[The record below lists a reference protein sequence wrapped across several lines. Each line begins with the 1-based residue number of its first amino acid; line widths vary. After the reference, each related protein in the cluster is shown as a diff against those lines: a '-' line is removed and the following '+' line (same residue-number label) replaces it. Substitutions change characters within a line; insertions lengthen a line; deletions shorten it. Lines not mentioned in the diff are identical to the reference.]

1 MYHVCSNIPSDLQ
14 LLKTCMRKLHE
25 GMLNL
30 HCWLMKPL
38 QSGNTYTMPALQGNR
53 FHKNINMFIE
63 KTEVY
68 DVRKD

>member
-1 MYHVCSNIPSDLQ
+1 
-14 LLKTCMRKLHE
+14 MRKLHE

>member
-1 MYHVCSNIPSDLQ
+1 
-14 LLKTCMRKLHE
+14 
-25 GMLNL
+25 
-30 HCWLMKPL
+30 MKPL

-68 DVRKD
+68 DVRKDKNYNLREIIGHY